1 MLHSY
6 CNAYSQEVLPK
17 INYTLPPPP
26 PNIRELEILGMY

>member
-26 PNIRELEILGMY
+26 NIRELEILGMY

>member
-17 INYTLPPPP
+17 INYTLPPP
-26 PNIRELEILGMY
+26 NIRELEILGMY